1 MHQMTE
7 ESRCNLMDSLMEDVH
22 ALLASYAEAGDTNAF
37 RALFEEWEEY
47 LVADDNQ
54 PLEVVWVDNM
64 NIGV

>member
-22 ALLASYAEAGDTNAF
+22 ALLNAYVEAGDMNAF
-37 RALFEEWEEY
+37 RAVFEEWEEY
-47 LVADDNQ
+47 LVADEYQ

>member
-22 ALLASYAEAGDTNAF
+22 ALLNAYVEAGDTNAF

-47 LVADDNQ
+47 LIADEYQ